1 MIINTGASMMIA
13 RLDIN
18 RGLPKILP
26 TWPNALQVVSGETL
40 LIFKGALIELTLRQ

>member
-1 MIINTGASMMIA
+1 MIINTGASVMIA

-18 RGLPKILP
+18 TQLPKILL

-40 LIFKGALIELTLRQ
+40 PV